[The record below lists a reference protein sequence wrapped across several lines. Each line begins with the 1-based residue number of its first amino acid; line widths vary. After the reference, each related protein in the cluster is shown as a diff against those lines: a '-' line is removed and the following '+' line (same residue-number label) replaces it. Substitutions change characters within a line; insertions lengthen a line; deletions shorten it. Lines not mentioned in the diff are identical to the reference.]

1 MIQLKS
7 LRPNFFLY
15 GSAGIVNANS
25 PYLGCLG
32 SWVHVN
38 LLGSGTDE
46 PEFIRIV
53 HWTCIHITPKFKD
66 EI

>member
-32 SWVHVN
+32 SWVHVT
-38 LLGSGTDE
+38 LLGSGTDK
-46 PEFIRIV
+46 PEFIRIIQ
-53 HWTCIHITPKFKD
+53 WICIHKTLEFED

>member
-32 SWVHVN
+32 SWVHVT
-38 LLGSGTDE
+38 LLGSGTDK
-46 PEFIRIV
+46 PEFIRI
-53 HWTCIHITPKFKD
+53 IQ
-66 EI
+66 